1 MAFKYYTQ
9 LAELEISKTKSE
21 AERQIIHAC
30 RESVAVG
37 NDYPCLESLTGAN
50 DRGNGYVLLRQCLEL
65 MKERGMNV
73 FASYTYKIAD
83 CGLNRVLTDMGCEK
97 TASCQL
103 YDSFDDRHFGWLWR
117 MV

>member
-30 RESVAVG
+30 RESVVVG
-37 NDYPCLESLTGAN
+37 NDYP
-50 DRGNGYVLLRQCLEL
+50 CLEL

>member
-9 LAELEISKTKSE
+9 LAKLEILKTKSE

-30 RESVAVG
+30 RESVAVE
-37 NDYPCLESLTGAN
+37 NDYPCLEFLIGAN
-50 DRGNGYVLLRQCLEL
+50 DRENGYALLRQCLEL

-83 CGLNRVLTDMGCEK
+83 CGLNRVLTDMECEK
-97 TASCQL
+97 TANCQL
-103 YDSFDDRHFGWLWR
+103 YDSFNDRHFGCLWR